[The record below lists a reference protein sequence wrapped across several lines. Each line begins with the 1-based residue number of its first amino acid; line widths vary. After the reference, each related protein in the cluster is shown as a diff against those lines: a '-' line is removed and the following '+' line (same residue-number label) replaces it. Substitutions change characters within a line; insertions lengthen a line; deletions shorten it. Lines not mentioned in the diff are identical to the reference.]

1 MKLRSF
7 IGTTLIGTIGIL
19 CLFPLFS
26 LSCTPEMNENY
37 QFYFGEGNKKG
48 FLKIGEQTVYGPDSP
63 YGYDLNTMPDG
74 DAPFFFSID
83 LPEGNY
89 KITVTLGD
97 KERPTNTTLKAESR
111 RLMLENI
118 DAPKGE
124 FVSKSFIVNIR
135 NKKIGESDSVRIKP
149 REKGKLNWDNKLT
162 LEVNGIQPGLQT
174 MVIESVSVPTVFLAG
189 NSTVVDQDNEPWCGW
204 GQMLPRFMKPEI
216 AIANYAESGEA
227 GNSFISAKR
236 FAKIL
241 TKMEEGDYLMIEF
254 GHNDQKQKGENRGPF
269 TSYKESLKYMIDETR
284 KKGGTPI
291 LITPMHR
298 RRFDENNKII
308 NTLEEYPEAMRQLS
322 REEGVMLVDLNNMSR
337 ILYEAWGP
345 EESKKAFV
353 HYPAGTFPGQTDAL
367 EDNTHFNAYG
377 GYQLC
382 KCVLKG
388 LIDNDSPLKE
398 YITEDWDWFDPAYP
412 EDINNFFIPPTPF
425 YSVTK
430 PDGN

>member
-1 MKLRSF
+1 
-7 IGTTLIGTIGIL
+7 
-19 CLFPLFS
+19 
-26 LSCTPEMNENY
+26 MNENY

-308 NTLEEYPEAMRQLS
+308 NTLEEYPEAMRQLA

>member
-1 MKLRSF
+1 MTLLSF
-7 IGTTLIGTIGIL
+7 LGKTSIL
-19 CLFPLFS
+19 CLSLLFS
-26 LSCTPEMNENY
+26 LSCTTGKNKNY

-48 FLKIGEQTVYGPDSP
+48 FVKITEQTIYGVNSP
-63 YGYDLNTMPDG
+63 YGYDLDSTPAGND
-74 DAPFFFSID
+74 PFFFSID

-89 KITVTLGD
+89 KVTVTLGD
-97 KERPTNTTLKAESR
+97 RDQSTNTTIKSESR

-118 DAPKGE
+118 DVPKGE
-124 FVSKSFIVNIR
+124 TASKSFIVNIR
-135 NKKIGESDSVRIKP
+135 NTKIGEKDSVRIKP
-149 REKGKLNWDNKLT
+149 REIGKLNWDDKLT
-162 LEVNGIQPGLQT
+162 IEVNGIQAGLQT
-174 MVIESVSVPTVFLAG
+174 MVIESVSVPSVFLAG

-204 GQMLPRFMKPEI
+204 GQMLPRFLKPAI
-216 AIANYAESGEA
+216 AVANYAESGEA

-241 TKMEEGDYLMIEF
+241 SQMKEGDYLMIEF
-254 GHNDQKQKGENRGPF
+254 GHNDQKQKGENRGPY

-284 KKGGTPI
+284 RKGATPV

-298 RRFDENNKII
+298 RRFDDNNRVI
-308 NTLEEYPEAMRQLS
+308 NTLGEYPDAMRQLA
-322 REEGVMLVDLNNMSR
+322 EEEDVMLIDLNNMSKV
-337 ILYEAWGP
+337 LYEAWGP

-353 HYPAGTFPGQTDAL
+353 HYPAGTFPGQTETL

-388 LIDNDSPLKE
+388 LIENESPLKE
-398 YITEDWDWFDPAYP
+398 YIVEDYGRFDPAQP
-412 EDINNFFIPPTPF
+412 DDIDNFLIPPTPF
-425 YSVTK
+425 YSVIK

>member
-1 MKLRSF
+1 MNGQMTLRLF
-7 IGTTLIGTIGIL
+7 IGKSGVL
-19 CLFPLFS
+19 CLFLLLS
-26 LSCTPEMNENY
+26 LSCTTKKNENY
-37 QFYFGEGNKKG
+37 QFYFGEGGKKG
-48 FLKIGEQTVYGPDSP
+48 FLKITEQTVYGLDSP
-63 YGYDLNTMPDG
+63 YGYDLNSTPDG
-74 DAPFFFSID
+74 NNPFFFSID

-89 KITVTLGD
+89 KVTVTLGD
-97 KERPTNTTLKAESR
+97 KDRPTNTTLKAESR

-118 DAPKGE
+118 DVSKGE
-124 FVSKSFIVNIR
+124 SINKSFIVNIR
-135 NKKIGESDSVRIKP
+135 NKKIGENDSVRIKP
-149 REKGKLNWDNKLT
+149 REIGKLNWDNKLT
-162 LEVNGIQPGLQT
+162 IEINGLQPGLQT
-174 MVIESVSVPTVFLAG
+174 MVIESVSVPTLFLAG

-204 GQMLPRFMKPEI
+204 GQMLPRFMKPGI

-227 GNSFISAKR
+227 GNSFTSAKR

-241 TKMEEGDYLMIEF
+241 SKMKEGDYMMIEF

-269 TSYKESLKYMIDETR
+269 TSYKESLKFMIDEIR
-284 KKGGTPI
+284 KKGATPI

-308 NTLEEYPEAMRQLS
+308 NTLDEYPNAMRQLAQ
-322 REEGVMLVDLNNMSR
+322 EEEVMLIDLNNMSG
-337 ILYEAWGP
+337 ILYETWGP

-353 HYPAGTFPGQTDAL
+353 HYPAGTFPDQTNAL

-398 YITEDWDWFDPAYP
+398 YITEDYGWFDPAQP
-412 EDINNFFIPPTPF
+412 DDMDSFFIPPSPF
-425 YSVTK
+425 YSVIK

>member
-7 IGTTLIGTIGIL
+7 IEKTSIL
-19 CLFPLFS
+19 CLFFS
-26 LSCTPEMNENY
+26 LSCTSGKNHNY
-37 QFYFGEGNKKG
+37 QFYFGEGNKKE
-48 FLKIGEQTVYGPDSP
+48 FVKITEQTIYGVNSP
-63 YGYDLNTMPDG
+63 YGYDLNSVHKG
-74 DAPFFFSID
+74 NAPFFFSIN

-89 KITVTLGD
+89 KVTLTLGD
-97 KERPTNTTLKAESR
+97 RHQPTNTTIKSESR

-118 DAPKGE
+118 DVAKGE
-124 FVSKSFIVNIR
+124 TVSKSFIVNIR
-135 NKKIGESDSVRIKP
+135 NTKIGEKDSVRIKP
-149 REKGKLNWDNKLT
+149 RETEKLNWDDKLT
-162 LEVNGIQPGLQT
+162 IEVNGTNHGLQT

-204 GQMLPRFMKPEI
+204 GQMLPRFLKAGI
-216 AIANYAESGEA
+216 AVANYAESGEA

-241 TKMEEGDYLMIEF
+241 SQMKEGDYLMIEF
-254 GHNDQKQKGENRGPF
+254 GHNDQKQKGENRGPY
-269 TSYKESLKYMIDETR
+269 TSYKESLKYMVDETR
-284 KKGGTPI
+284 RKGATPI

-298 RRFDENNKII
+298 RRFDDNRQVI
-308 NTLEEYPEAMRQLS
+308 NTLGEYPDAIRQLA
-322 REEGVMLVDLNNMSR
+322 EEENVMLIELNSMSKV
-337 ILYEAWGP
+337 LYEAWGP

-353 HYPAGTFPGQTDAL
+353 HYPAGTFPGQTETL

-377 GYQLC
+377 GYLLC

-398 YITEDWDWFDPAYP
+398 YITEDWTWFDPAQP
-412 EDINNFFIPPTPF
+412 DDIDNFFIPPTPF
-425 YSVTK
+425 YSVIK

>member
-1 MKLRSF
+1 MNGPMTLLSF
-7 IGTTLIGTIGIL
+7 LGKTSIL
-19 CLFPLFS
+19 CLSLLFS
-26 LSCTPEMNENY
+26 LSCTTGKNKNY

-48 FLKIGEQTVYGPDSP
+48 FVKITEQTIYGVNSP
-63 YGYDLNTMPDG
+63 YGYDLDSTPAGND
-74 DAPFFFSID
+74 PFFFSID

-89 KITVTLGD
+89 KVTVTLGD
-97 KERPTNTTLKAESR
+97 RDQSTNTTIKSESR

-118 DAPKGE
+118 DVPKGE
-124 FVSKSFIVNIR
+124 TASKSFIVNIR
-135 NKKIGESDSVRIKP
+135 NTKIGEKDSVRIKP
-149 REKGKLNWDNKLT
+149 REIGKLNWDDKLT
-162 LEVNGIQPGLQT
+162 IEVNGIQAGLQT

-204 GQMLPRFMKPEI
+204 GQMLPRFLKPAI
-216 AIANYAESGEA
+216 AVANYAESGEA

-241 TKMEEGDYLMIEF
+241 SQMKEGDYLMIEF
-254 GHNDQKQKGENRGPF
+254 GHNDQKQKGENRGPY

-284 KKGGTPI
+284 RKGATPI

-298 RRFDENNKII
+298 RRFDDNNRVI
-308 NTLEEYPEAMRQLS
+308 NTLGEYPDAMRQLA
-322 REEGVMLVDLNNMSR
+322 EEEDVMLIDLNNMSKV
-337 ILYEAWGP
+337 LYEAWGP

-353 HYPAGTFPGQTDAL
+353 HYPAGTFPGQTETL

-388 LIDNDSPLKE
+388 LIENESPLKE
-398 YITEDWDWFDPAYP
+398 YIVEDYGRFDPAQP
-412 EDINNFFIPPTPF
+412 DDIDNFLIPPTPF
-425 YSVTK
+425 YSVIK